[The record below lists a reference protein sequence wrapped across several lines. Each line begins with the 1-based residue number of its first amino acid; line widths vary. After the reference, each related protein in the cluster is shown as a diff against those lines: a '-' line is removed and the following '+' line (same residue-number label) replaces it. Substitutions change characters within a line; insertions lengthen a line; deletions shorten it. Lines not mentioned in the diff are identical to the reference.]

1 MSFGGSS
8 GFTLQFNTFVIFVTE
23 YSKLQNANG
32 TLFHEIPCSLLERDL

>member
-8 GFTLQFNTFVIFVTE
+8 GFILQFNTFVGFATE

-32 TLFHEIPCSLLERDL
+32 TFFYKIPCSLLERDL